1 MLKNYLLNPDFLLNV
16 LYLTVFLF
24 IAYKVLGAT
33 LWSNIQKKI
42 NPWGQSHEKDF
53 DQLIKR
59 KMDLLRANSGLY
71 VPENESPTS
80 AAMRRA
86 KNPEKS
92 KSSHIP
98 IQFKSIHEDLSW
110 GTGEE
115 VKKIL
120 KLFQRE
126 FNYTPN
132 ESNLREHL
140 KRFIEERSIV
150 EAIHQNSKEEIIT
163 LLYNRML
170 LNYYLLEIAENRFNL
185 IKKISI
191 RLNIPSDL
199 FAYSLQYA
207 MLNDDQLPKS
217 FSLHRFSSQLFWGQF
232 KNTEQNEIVNLF
244 LIKAAPLLGKSANS
258 LNDLIRTHFTIADFI
273 RPWNE
278 ISKENELEDALL
290 ILRAHHSFSFEDIRK
305 NYKKIA
311 QEKHPDKIA
320 SLNLPKEI
328 ENKASKQ
335 FQIVQKAM
343 EIVQKA
349 KG

>member
-42 NPWGQSHEKDF
+42 NPWGQSPEKDF

-80 AAMRRA
+80 AAIRRA
-86 KNPEKS
+86 KNTDKN
-92 KSSHIP
+92 KNHHVP
-98 IQFKSIHEDLSW
+98 IQFKSLHEDLSW

-132 ESNLREHL
+132 EANLREHL
-140 KRFIEERSIV
+140 KIFVGESAMMEVIQQST
-150 EAIHQNSKEEIIT
+150 KEEIIT

-170 LNYYLLEIAENRFNL
+170 LNYYLLEIAEKRFNL
-185 IKKISI
+185 IKKISA
-191 RLNIPSDL
+191 RLNVPSDL

-207 MLNDDQLPKS
+207 ILNEDRLPKTYYQ
-217 FSLHRFSSQLFWGQF
+217 HRFSSQLIWGQF
-232 KNTEQNEIVNLF
+232 KNLEQNEMVNQYLT
-244 LIKAAPLLGKSANS
+244 KVAPLLRKSANS
-258 LNDLIRTHFTIADFI
+258 LNDLIRLNFTIADFI

-290 ILRAHHSFSFEDIRK
+290 ILRAHHSSSFEDIRK
-305 NYKKIA
+305 NYKKIV

-320 SLNLPKEI
+320 SLKLPKEI
-328 ENKASKQ
+328 ESQASKQ